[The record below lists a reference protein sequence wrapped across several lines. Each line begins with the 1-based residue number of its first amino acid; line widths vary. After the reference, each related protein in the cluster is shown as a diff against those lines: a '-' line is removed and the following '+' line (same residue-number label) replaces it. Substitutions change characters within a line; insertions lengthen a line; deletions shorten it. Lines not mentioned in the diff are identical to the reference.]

1 MRFCLTFIR
10 MVKIKTQAMTHAKKN
25 VKKGEHAFILGRTA
39 NLHGQYQNQYDGSS
53 KY

>member
-1 MRFCLTFIR
+1 VIDCSFWIP
-10 MVKIKTQAMTHAKKN
+10 